1 MSLNFDLFVPPAC
14 IPIMQK

>member
-1 MSLNFDLFVPPAC
+1 MSLNFDLFVLAVC